1 MFKNKYHI
9 NLISVLAV
17 IIMMSA
23 ILTSCAS
30 KDKDE
35 TPPTAPLLTVSSQS
49 TDSVFLAWSESYDNV
64 GVDEYRVFKNDTI
77 LVNTES
83 TQYTD
88 KDVSAGEE
96 YEYYVVAYDRAGNR
110 SSKSVKQNVRIAD
123 GEDITT
129 ISPSSP
135 ALTGTPEDPVTELSI
150 QKLARSTVK
159 LYTLDNNFNVIAMG
173 SGTIVSKAG
182 YILTNFHC
190 VGESGRLYNSE
201 GYVAIAITDDIKK
214 NIQPQYI
221 AQYRSGAE
229 ELDLAV
235 VKIVSDLNWN
245 SVSPDDLKLVPAT
258 LSDSDNVM
266 LGDNINILGYP
277 GVGGETITYT
287 AGHVSGFIDED
298 GDLEIDWIKTDAVV
312 NHGNSGGTAINQ
324 KGEMIGVPT
333 SKIIGQDNDIM
344 FYLKPINQAIAIIE
358 NAYEQGAS
366 PNLPVPEDPIIDVDP
381 YEGRDSISIYGRIVD
396 SYTLEPIY
404 GAMFVVLHEG
414 ITIEAFVDNPQDSM
428 LLSYAETGSDGLF
441 ACHYI
446 PNDATYAVVIAADGY
461 WSIAEDDGITIPTG
475 WTDDVDIGDIYLE
488 PDYY

>member
-173 SGTIVSKAG
+173 SGTI
-182 YILTNFHC
+182 T
-190 VGESGRLYNSE
+190 
-201 GYVAIAITDDIKK
+201 
-214 NIQPQYI
+214 
-221 AQYRSGAE
+221 
-229 ELDLAV
+229 
-235 VKIVSDLNWN
+235 
-245 SVSPDDLKLVPAT
+245 LK
-258 LSDSDNVM
+258 
-266 LGDNINILGYP
+266 
-277 GVGGETITYT
+277 
-287 AGHVSGFIDED
+287 
-298 GDLEIDWIKTDAVV
+298 
-312 NHGNSGGTAINQ
+312 
-324 KGEMIGVPT
+324 
-333 SKIIGQDNDIM
+333 
-344 FYLKPINQAIAIIE
+344 
-358 NAYEQGAS
+358 
-366 PNLPVPEDPIIDVDP
+366 
-381 YEGRDSISIYGRIVD
+381 
-396 SYTLEPIY
+396 
-404 GAMFVVLHEG
+404 
-414 ITIEAFVDNPQDSM
+414 
-428 LLSYAETGSDGLF
+428 
-441 ACHYI
+441 
-446 PNDATYAVVIAADGY
+446 
-461 WSIAEDDGITIPTG
+461 
-475 WTDDVDIGDIYLE
+475 
-488 PDYY
+488 